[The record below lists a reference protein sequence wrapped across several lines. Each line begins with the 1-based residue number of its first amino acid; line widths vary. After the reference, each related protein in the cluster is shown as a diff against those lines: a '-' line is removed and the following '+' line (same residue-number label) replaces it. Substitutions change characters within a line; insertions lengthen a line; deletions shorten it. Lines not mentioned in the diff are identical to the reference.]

1 MLRLGFRWGWL
12 GAIGALCILWGH
24 AVVLAYDVPVIS
36 TVPTIDGV
44 LGEWGLAP
52 GIDISPAGDG
62 VGLRGAFEGDSD
74 HWADVYLMWDA
85 DSLYIA
91 VSVIDNVLDVEHIAA
106 GENEWKGL
114 AGERKDKMFYF
125 DHLKV
130 FLRGP
135 EQPLGFN
142 LWVAP
147 ERGEAEAYAWGGQ
160 QRGAVSDELPLRAA
174 SMAKGNTY
182 SYELAL
188 PWTWLRLYPEP
199 DMELDALFLLPD
211 SDLPGLKLRKKVVQS
226 NKWIWWKG
234 KVVLRGKPP
243 GLKKPPEPEIA
254 QEIAEHQRQI
264 VVPEVKANKPVI
276 SVVSAE
282 QGDRGG
288 VEMAAESAKDTDA
301 IEQPT
306 ESLRVEAESSS
317 GGEVVANT
325 PLPPADLRARLS
337 RQRLA
342 RVQALGAPAWVR
354 QLNSAGD
361 LSVQQV
367 DSLYCRL
374 RETLQRLSQENI
386 SSRSDGLIMDMA
398 EYAGTWRA
406 QASVFVMDL
415 LRATLVDLDKET
427 GHVRPAVLRAAL
439 AAEIEEKKADIFVRR
454 LCEESLKVYDDNKVV
469 ATSDLVEKAR
479 RKARLSQEEKQRL
492 LQALIRE
499 W

>member
-1 MLRLGFRWGWL
+1 MLCVL
-12 GAIGALCILWGH
+12 LCRTL
-24 AVVLAYDVPVIS
+24 AFAYDVPVTSDGPI
-36 TVPTIDGV
+36 IDGA
-44 LGEWGLAP
+44 LGEWGWAP

-91 VSVIDNVLDVEHIAA
+91 VSVIDNVLDVEHIDA
-106 GENEWKGL
+106 GDNEWKGF

-147 ERGEAEAYAWGGQ
+147 ELEGAKAYAWGGQ
-160 QRGAVSDELPLRAA
+160 QRGAVSDTLPLRVA
-174 SMAKGNTY
+174 SMVKGNTY

-211 SDLPGLKLRKKVVQS
+211 SDLPGLKLSKKVVQS

-254 QEIAEHQRQI
+254 KKIAEHQRQI
-264 VVPEVKANKPVI
+264 IVPKVKVNKPAVAAPLTEQEGEQGD
-276 SVVSAE
+276 VVSASNAV
-282 QGDRGG
+282 QNANV
-288 VEMAAESAKDTDA
+288 VETPAEGEAAA
-301 IEQPT
+301 
-306 ESLRVEAESSS
+306 
-317 GGEVVANT
+317 GGEVVESA
-325 PLPPADLRARLS
+325 PRAPADLRARLS

-342 RVQALGAPAWVR
+342 RTQALGAPAWVR
-354 QLNSAGD
+354 QLDTDGD
-361 LSVQQV
+361 LSTRQI
-367 DSLYCRL
+367 DSLYYRL
-374 RETLQRLSQENI
+374 GETLQRLSQENI

-406 QASVFVMDL
+406 QAKVFVVDL
-415 LRATLVDLDKET
+415 LQATLADLDVEA
-427 GHVRPAVLRAAL
+427 GRVRPAAARAAL
-439 AAEIEEKKADIFVRR
+439 ATKIEEKKVVTFVRG
-454 LCEESLKVYDDNKVV
+454 LCAESLKVYGGNKVV
-469 ATSDLVEKAR
+469 ATGDLVEKAR
-479 RKARLSQEEKQRL
+479 RKARLSREEMQRL
-492 LQALIRE
+492 LQALVNE
-499 W
+499 WQL